1 MYCFNLM
8 FLFVDEPASDS
19 ALPQGYRGVGYNPN
33 FENAD
38 EYPPSQTPVQANTR
52 KIIDLSKPNLHY
64 FFCRGQYVP
73 NLHYYLVLFHVCR

>member
-1 MYCFNLM
+1 MFPTFYCCQSNRIFEKCMYCFNLM

-38 EYPPSQTPVQANTR
+38 EYPPSQTPVQANPR
-52 KIIDLSKPNLHY
+52 KIIDLSKPTA
-64 FFCRGQYVP
+64 
-73 NLHYYLVLFHVCR
+73 

>member
-1 MYCFNLM
+1 M

-38 EYPPSQTPVQANTR
+38 EYPPSQTPVQATPR
-52 KIIDLSKPNLHY
+52 KIIDLSKPTA
-64 FFCRGQYVP
+64 
-73 NLHYYLVLFHVCR
+73 